1 MTDLADA
8 TKLAEGFEPA
18 DAPRWRALAEK
29 ALKGQPFERLVGK
42 TADGVP
48 LAPLYREADVATSAD
63 EAGLPG
69 HAPFV
74 RGLSATRDAALP
86 WHIRQAFA
94 HPDPET
100 TNAEILTDLDR
111 GVSSIEL
118 AIDPEGAR
126 GVAIRSGADFDLTL
140 AGVHA
145 DLAPVALDAGR
156 YGLWAAELLRTRLK
170 GLAARGTAFNI
181 DPIGALMRDGA
192 MGAGDIAAAAKFAA
206 ATRDPLPDATALRVD
221 ARPVHEAGGTDAQ
234 ELAAAL
240 STGVAYLRALTDA
253 GVPIDDAG
261 ATLLFT
267 LAIGPDVLVE
277 AAKLRALRLCWARVM
292 EASGAR
298 EDARGA
304 RTHAVTS
311 RRMMTRR
318 DPWSN
323 ILRGTASC
331 FAAAVGGADAVTVLP
346 LTDALGLPTAF
357 ARRVARNTQVALM
370 EESHL
375 GAVVDPAGGA
385 WFVEKLTQ
393 DLAAAAWAK
402 FQALEAGGGI
412 VAALTSGALQ
422 KDIAAAR
429 AAREKAYAT
438 RRQSV
443 TGVTDFPLLD
453 ERMPETAAVDRAAI
467 VARRGKIEAPAP
479 GADVKASPLPDVR
492 WAAPFEALRD
502 AADAANPRPAVFF
515 ANLGP
520 LADFSARSN
529 FARNLFAAG
538 GVDAIAPEIAYEH
551 HAAIC
556 GAWAGTG
563 SPAAVLCGSDARYAE
578 EAADAA
584 RALKAAGCTHIVLAG
599 KPADEAALREA
610 GVAQFVFAGQDA
622 LDALATLHKALGV
635 RG

>member
-18 DAPRWRALAEK
+18 DEPRWRAIAEK
-29 ALKGQPFERLVGK
+29 ALKGAPFERLVSK

-48 LAPLYREADVATSAD
+48 LAPLYREADIATAAD
-63 EAGLPG
+63 PAGAPG

-74 RGLSATRDAALP
+74 RGLSVARDPLLP

-94 HPDPET
+94 HPDPEA
-100 TNAEILTDLDR
+100 TNAEILADLDR

-118 AIDPEGAR
+118 QIDPEGAR
-126 GVAIRSGADFDLTL
+126 GVVIRSAADFDLAL

-156 YGLWAAELLRTRLK
+156 HGLWAAELLRTRLK
-170 GLAARGTAFNI
+170 GLAAGATAFNI
-181 DPIGALMRDGA
+181 DPIGALMREGA
-192 MGAGDIAAAAKFAA
+192 MGANDIAAAAKFALA
-206 ATRDPLPDATALRVD
+206 AREALPEATMLRVD
-221 ARPVHEAGGTDAQ
+221 ARPAHEAGATEAQ

-240 STGVAYLRALTDA
+240 STGVTYLRALTDV
-253 GVPIDDAG
+253 GVKIDDAS
-261 ATLLFT
+261 AALLFT
-267 LAIGPDVLVE
+267 LAIGPDVLIE

-292 EASGAR
+292 EASGAS
-298 EDARGA
+298 EAARGA

-311 RRMMTRR
+311 RRMMTQR
-318 DPWSN
+318 DSWSN
-323 ILRGTASC
+323 ILRGTAAC
-331 FAAAVGGADAVTVLP
+331 FAGAVGGADAITVLP

-357 ARRVARNTQVALM
+357 ARRVARNTQITLM

-393 DLAAAAWAK
+393 DLAQAAWAK
-402 FQALEAGGGI
+402 FQALEAAGGI

-429 AAREKAYAT
+429 AAREKAFAT

-453 ERMPETAAVDRAAI
+453 ERKPETASVDRAAI
-467 VARRGKIEAPAP
+467 VARRGALQAPAP
-479 GADVKASPLPDVR
+479 AADVSAEPLTDVR
-492 WAAPFEALRD
+492 WSAPFETFRD
-502 AADAANPRPAVFF
+502 RADAANPRPAVFF

-529 FARNLFAAG
+529 FARNLFGAG
-538 GVDAIAPEIAYEH
+538 GVDALTPETAYEH

-556 GAWAGTG
+556 AAWAATG
-563 SPAAVLCGSDARYAE
+563 SPAAVLCGTDARYAD

-599 KPADEAALREA
+599 KPADEAVLRAA
-610 GVAQFVFAGQDA
+610 GVDQFIFAGQDA
-622 LDALATLHKALGV
+622 LEALGALHKALGV
-635 RG
+635 R